1 MKQLYE
7 YKFSR
12 HCEKILVFHVLVEF
26 NISNSIHFVDIAK
39 VSYFFKKVF
48 FCENTA
54 LKKKRFRSPTFLTLA
69 KNQSYL

>member
-12 HCEKILVFHVLVEF
+12 QCEKILVFHVLVEF

-48 FCENTA
+48 
-54 LKKKRFRSPTFLTLA
+54 LL
-69 KNQSYL
+69 